1 MARGSS
7 YLRSVLIVLLAATA
21 MPVLTSA
28 VSARAGITLPD
39 PKVKFTVQCAYTRSL
54 TDDPIVFPG
63 QVGSSHLHDFFGNRS
78 VDAFS
83 TWASMQGQPTSCAN
97 SADTAGYWAPAV
109 YLNGAKIQPMNL
121 RAYYEEE
128 VAVTELPPG
137 LTMVA
142 GNSHAFGP
150 QSVNRV
156 YFGCGNGSGISKV
169 DTPPDCSGGGTFTV
183 HVIFPTCLN
192 PLTNAV
198 AYDPCPAGFTTDLPK
213 LTERIMYPIKDA
225 RGIMLASGPAYTFH
239 ADFYNS
245 WNQEALRKLLLG
257 G

>member
-1 MARGSS
+1 MARGST
-7 YLRSVLIVLLAATA
+7 YLRSALIVLLAATA
-21 MPVLTSA
+21 LPVLSA
-28 VSARAGITLPD
+28 GTHAVAASD
-39 PKVKFTVQCAYTRSL
+39 PQVKFTVQCAYTRSL
-54 TDDPIVFPG
+54 PDDPIVFPG
-63 QVGSSHLHDFFGNRS
+63 QAGASHLHDFFGNRS

-83 TWASMQGQPTSCAN
+83 TWNSMQGQSTSCAN
-97 SADTAGYWAPAV
+97 SGDTAGYWAPAV
-109 YLNGAKIQPMNL
+109 YLNGAKIQPLTL
-121 RAYYEEE
+121 RAYYEEQ

-156 YFGCGNGSGISKV
+156 YFGCGSGSGTSKV

-192 PLTNAV
+192 PLTSAV
-198 AYDPCPAGFTTDLPK
+198 AYEPCPAGFTTDLPK